1 MSTTETQI
9 GVNTNLQKQD
19 LKNLDIEN
27 LTPLSPE
34 VISRQATINI
44 GTIGHVAHG
53 KSTVVK
59 AISGVQTVR
68 FKNELERN
76 ITIKLERLNDETVRA
91 LLSSPLLLRE
101 FEAKLEAKR
110 RRSLPLGHER
120 LLSRSRKQK
129 QRSNSADTQ
138 LTIAS
143 ARSNSSI
150 SNSSLSRSYTPIR
163 CNSTSPSSGYE
174 SHSECGTSVHG
185 EHRGSYS
192 TPRARIFTNAINALN
207 RETPKLGGKKRN
219 KPESESGDSL
229 TGSEDIQSPLTK
241 RQKLK
246 QYKVKG
252 EYIVERI
259 ESMESINGKPICFV
273 KWLGYPSET
282 NTWESFDNISECALL
297 EPFIEARYE
306 ILELIIA
313 QIITEIETEISEQ
326 GLVFDMNKLQ
336 VDELDKYDPLL
347 LKADLILL
355 AQFRA
360 SRSRSFREPEK
371 IRKRVIDMM
380 LTKPIY
386 YRRKQQLKDLL
397 TFQERMN
404 QVEHTAP
411 VTIENRVD
419 LDVIDVVFKYI
430 KESFAGKNVKMQEE
444 SPIGCKCENECAP
457 LSSCCARMADSYFA
471 YDKSGR
477 LRIRPGEAIYECN
490 SRCACDDEC
499 INRVIQ
505 RGRSNS
511 LCIFRTSNGCGWG
524 VRTEKV
530 LRKGEYVCEYVGEI
544 ITSEE
549 ANDRGQTY
557 DAIGRTYLFDLDY
570 NTSGESVYTID
581 AALYGNIS
589 HFINHSCN
597 PNLAVFP
604 FWINNLDISMP
615 RLAFFTLR
623 PIKAGEELTFDYV
636 RSDYENLS
644 AAEKVSCRCGAENCR
659 KVLF

>member
-1 MSTTETQI
+1 MSTIEAQI

-19 LKNLDIEN
+19 LSNLDVEN
-27 LTPLSPE
+27 LTALSPE

-76 ITIKLERLNDETVRA
+76 ITIKLERLSDERVRA
-91 LLSSPLLLRE
+91 LLSSPVLLRE

-110 RRSLPLGHER
+110 RNSLPVDHER
-120 LLSRSRKQK
+120 PTLRARKHK
-129 QRSNSADTQ
+129 RTRTASADTH
-138 LTIAS
+138 LTRTS
-143 ARSNSSI
+143 TRSSSMG
-150 SNSSLSRSYTPIR
+150 SSQAPTRGCSS
-163 CNSTSPSSGYE
+163 SPSSGYD
-174 SHSECGTSVHG
+174 SHSECGMSIHNDPK
-185 EHRGSYS
+185 GSSS
-192 TPRARIFTNAINALN
+192 TPRLRIFTYAINALN
-207 RETPKLGGKKRN
+207 ETQKSGKKRN
-219 KPESESGDSL
+219 KLEVDNAFV
-229 TGSEDIQSPLTK
+229 GSDGEHTPLTK

-246 QYKVKG
+246 QFKVNG

-259 ESMESINGKPICFV
+259 ESIESINGNPIFFV
-273 KWLGYPSET
+273 KWLGYPPET
-282 NTWESFDNISECALL
+282 NTWESLDNISECALL
-297 EPFIEARYE
+297 EPFIESLYTLHE
-306 ILELIIA
+306 FI
-313 QIITEIETEISEQ
+313 ISEITTHIEAEIAEN
-326 GLVFDMNKLQ
+326 GLVFDMSKLQ
-336 VDELDKYDPLL
+336 IEELDKYDHLL

-371 IRKRVIDMM
+371 IRKRVINMM
-380 LTKPIY
+380 LMKPIY
-386 YRRKQQLKDLL
+386 YRRKQQLNELQA
-397 TFQERMN
+397 FQERMN
-404 QVEHTAP
+404 QVEHLAKIT
-411 VTIENRVD
+411 VENRFD
-419 LDVIDVVFKYI
+419 LEVIDPAFKYI
-430 KESFAGKNVKMQEE
+430 KESFAGKNVKMQEDP
-444 SPIGCKCENECAP
+444 PIGCQCEKECAP
-457 LSSCCARMADSYFA
+457 LSTCCARMADSYFA
-471 YDKSGR
+471 YDKAGR

-490 SRCACDDEC
+490 SRCACNEEC
-499 INRVIQ
+499 VNRVIQ
-505 RGRSNS
+505 RGRNNS
-511 LCIFRTSNGCGWG
+511 LCIFRTFNGCGWG
-524 VRTEKV
+524 VRTEKA

-544 ITSEE
+544 ITSDE
-549 ANDRGQTY
+549 ANERGQTY

-604 FWINNLDISMP
+604 FWINNLDINMP
-615 RLAFFTLR
+615 RLAFFSLR

-636 RSDYENLS
+636 RTDYENLS
-644 AAEKVSCRCGAENCR
+644 AAEKVSCRCGADNCR

>member
-1 MSTTETQI
+1 MSTTEAQI

-19 LKNLDIEN
+19 LDNLDLEN

-76 ITIKLERLNDETVRA
+76 ITIKLERLSEKKLRA
-91 LLSSPLLLRE
+91 LMSSPKLLRD
-101 FEAKLEAKR
+101 FETKLDEKR
-110 RRSLPLGHER
+110 RNSLPVVQEQRALRVCNHKH
-120 LLSRSRKQK
+120 RSV
-129 QRSNSADTQ
+129 SVDTQ
-138 LTIAS
+138 LTSTS
-143 ARSNSSI
+143 ARS
-150 SNSSLSRSYTPIR
+150 SSLGETQSTRG
-163 CNSTSPSSGYE
+163 NSTSPSSGYE
-174 SHSECGTSVHG
+174 SHSESAPSLYYDQK
-185 EHRGSYS
+185 RSS
-192 TPRARIFTNAINALN
+192 RTPRSHVFTNAIN
-207 RETPKLGGKKRN
+207 TIKDSPTVGKKRN
-219 KPESESGDSL
+219 KPESDNNLAEPEGEE
-229 TGSEDIQSPLTK
+229 TPITK
-241 RQKLK
+241 RKKLK
-246 QYKVKG
+246 RFKG
-252 EYIVERI
+252 NEEYIVECI
-259 ESMESINGKPICFV
+259 ESIESVNGNPIFFV
-273 KWLGYPSET
+273 KWFGYPTET
-282 NTWESFDNISECALL
+282 NTWESLINVCECALF
-297 EPFIEARYE
+297 EPFIESRYTLHE
-306 ILELIIA
+306 YIISK
-313 QIITEIETEISEQ
+313 ITTEIELEIAEK
-326 GLVFDMNKLQ
+326 GLCFDMTNLQ
-336 VDELDKYDPLL
+336 IDKLDKYDPLV

-360 SRSRSFREPEK
+360 CRSRNQREPEK
-371 IRKRVIDMM
+371 IRKRILDMM
-380 LTKPIY
+380 LMKPVY
-386 YRRKQQLKDLL
+386 YRRKQQQMELQS
-397 TFQERMN
+397 FQKRMN
-404 QVEHTAP
+404 QVESTAP
-411 VTIENRVD
+411 ISIENFVD
-419 LDVIDVVFKYI
+419 LEVIDPTFKYI
-430 KESFAGKNVKMQEE
+430 KDSFAGINVKIQEDP
-444 SPIGCKCENECAP
+444 PIGCKCENDCAP
-457 LSSCCARMADSYFA
+457 LTSCCARMADSYFA
-471 YDKSGR
+471 YDKNGR

-490 SRCACDDEC
+490 NKCLCDEKC
-499 INRVIQ
+499 VNRVIQ
-505 RGRSNS
+505 RGRNNN

-524 VRTEKV
+524 VRTEKP

-604 FWINNLDISMP
+604 FWINNLDINMP
-615 RLAFFTLR
+615 RLAFFSLR

-636 RSDYENLS
+636 RTDYENLS